1 MTFSALIHGTHFL
14 ILLIFLCAIVVN
26 LAMLDI
32 LFEDENLV
40 IIDKPAG
47 LLVHR
52 TRQAFGE
59 DENALIT
66 LRDQIGS
73 WVSPVHRL
81 DRATSGALLFAKN
94 EEILPALKS
103 QFMARSVEKRYLALV
118 RGIPK
123 EKEALIDHP
132 LTSERSNKLQQAQ
145 TSYRVIAETEI
156 PFNSTGRYP
165 TSRYSLLDVTL
176 LTGRTHQI
184 RRHLAHIR
192 HYIIG
197 DKKHGDN
204 KQNIFFEREFG
215 LENLLLHSWKMAIS
229 NPLTGEKISAT
240 CPLPPHFSKIMQD
253 LNWQAGEI
261 LTVGN

>member
-1 MTFSALIHGTHFL
+1 
-14 ILLIFLCAIVVN
+14 
-26 LAMLDI
+26 MLDI
-32 LFEDENLV
+32 LFEDENLI

-59 DENALIT
+59 NENALT
-66 LRDQIGS
+66 MLRDQIGS

-81 DRATSGALLFAKN
+81 DRATSGTLLFAKN
-94 EEILPALKS
+94 PEILPELKVL
-103 QFMARSVEKRYLALV
+103 FMNRVVEKTYLCIV
-118 RGIPK
+118 RGIP
-123 EKEALIDHP
+123 ETKEALIDHP
-132 LTSERSNKLQQAQ
+132 LTSERSNKLQEAQ
-145 TSYRVIAETEI
+145 TVYKVLAESEI

-165 TSRYSLLDVTL
+165 TSRYSLLEVDL

-204 KQNIFFEREFG
+204 KQNIFFERHFG
-215 LENLLLHSWKMAIS
+215 LTNLLLHSWKMAFVL
-229 NPLTGEKISAT
+229 PLTREKISVT
-240 CPLPPHFSKIMQD
+240 CPLPQHFSKTMQD
-253 LNWQAGEI
+253 LNWQSGKI
-261 LTVGN
+261 LMVES

>member
-1 MTFSALIHGTHFL
+1 
-14 ILLIFLCAIVVN
+14 
-26 LAMLDI
+26 MLDI

-59 DENALIT
+59 DENALIM

-73 WVSPVHRL
+73 WVAPVHRL

-94 EEILPALKS
+94 EEILPTLKAK
-103 QFMARSVEKRYLALV
+103 FMDRTVEKTYLAIV
-118 RGIPK
+118 RGIPAVK
-123 EKEALIDHP
+123 EDLIDHP
-132 LTSERSNKLQQAQ
+132 LTSERSSKLQEAQ
-145 TSYRVIAETEI
+145 TRYKVIAQSEI

-165 TSRYSLLDVTL
+165 TSRYSLLEVDL

-192 HYIIG
+192 HYIVG
-197 DKKHGDN
+197 DRKHGDN
-204 KQNIFFEREFG
+204 RQNIFFEQQFS
-215 LENLLLHSWKMAIS
+215 LNNLLLHSWKMALSHPIS
-229 NPLTGEKISAT
+229 GEKIT
-240 CPLPPHFSKIMQD
+240 VKCPTPQHFNTIMRVLD
-253 LNWQAGEI
+253 WAPGEFGM
-261 LTVGN
+261 VGS

>member
-1 MTFSALIHGTHFL
+1 
-14 ILLIFLCAIVVN
+14 
-26 LAMLDI
+26 MLEI

-40 IIDKPAG
+40 IINKPAG

-59 DENALIT
+59 KENALIQ

-81 DRATSGALLFAKN
+81 DRATSGILLFAKN
-94 EEILPALKS
+94 EGILPLLKTK
-103 QFMARSVEKRYLALV
+103 FMEREVQKNYLTIA

-123 EKEALIDHP
+123 EKEGLIDHP
-132 LTSERSNKLQQAQ
+132 LQSERSKKLQEAQ
-145 TSYRVIAETEI
+145 TKYRVLAESEI

-165 TSRYSLLDVTL
+165 TSRYSLVEIEL

-204 KQNIFFEREFG
+204 KQNTFFEKEFG
-215 LENLLLHSWKMAIS
+215 LQNLLLHAWRLSFDHPIS
-229 NPLTGEKISAT
+229 AQKISISCA
-240 CPLPPHFSKIMQD
+240 PPAHFQKIMED
-253 LNWQAGEI
+253 LTWNLSEI
-261 LTVGN
+261 LND

>member
-1 MTFSALIHGTHFL
+1 
-14 ILLIFLCAIVVN
+14 
-26 LAMLDI
+26 MLDI
-32 LFEDENLV
+32 LFEDEDLI

-59 DENALIT
+59 EENALIT

-73 WVSPVHRL
+73 WVAPVHRL
-81 DRATSGALLFAKN
+81 DRATSGSLLFAKR
-94 EEILPALKS
+94 EEILPQLKS
-103 QFMARSVEKRYLALV
+103 QFMERSVEKRYLTLV

-123 EKEALIDHP
+123 DKEALIDHP
-132 LTSERSNKLQQAQ
+132 LTSERSGKLQDAQ
-145 TSYRVIAETEI
+145 TRYRVIAETEI
-156 PFNSTGRYP
+156 PYNSTGRYP
-165 TSRYSLLDVTL
+165 TSRYSLLDVDL

-204 KQNIFFEREFG
+204 NQNIFFAKEFG
-215 LENLLLHSWKMAIS
+215 LDNLLLHSWKMCIS
-229 NPLTGEKISAT
+229 HPVSAEKISVT
-240 CPLPPHFSKIMQD
+240 CPIPPHFNRIMQE
-253 LNWQAGEI
+253 LGWVPTEI
-261 LTVGN
+261 LEAGN

>member
-1 MTFSALIHGTHFL
+1 
-14 ILLIFLCAIVVN
+14 
-26 LAMLDI
+26 MLDI
-32 LFEDENLV
+32 LFEDEYVV

-59 DENALIT
+59 DENALIQ

-81 DRATSGALLFAKN
+81 DRATSGILLFAKN
-94 EEILPALKS
+94 EEILPVLKAL
-103 QFMARSVEKRYLALV
+103 FMEREIEKHYVTIV
-118 RGIPK
+118 RGIPA
-123 EKEALIDHP
+123 EKEGLIDHP
-132 LTSERSNKLQQAQ
+132 LHSERSNKLQEAQ
-145 TSYRVIAETEI
+145 TRYRVLAESEI
-156 PFNSTGRYP
+156 PYNSTGRYP
-165 TSRYSLLDVTL
+165 TSRYSLLEMDL

-204 KQNIFFEREFG
+204 KQNIFFERQFQ
-215 LENLLLHSWKMAIS
+215 LQNLLLHSCKLGFVHPI
-229 NPLTGEKISAT
+229 TKEKIQIN
-240 CPLPPHFSKIMQD
+240 CPPPVHFQKTMLV
-253 LNWQAGEI
+253 LNWNPQEF
-261 LTVGN
+261 L

>member
-1 MTFSALIHGTHFL
+1 
-14 ILLIFLCAIVVN
+14 
-26 LAMLDI
+26 MLDI
-32 LFEDENLV
+32 LFEDENLI

-59 DENALIT
+59 DENALIQ

-81 DRATSGALLFAKN
+81 DRATSGTLLFAKK
-94 EEILPALKS
+94 EEILPALKAK
-103 QFMARSVEKRYLALV
+103 FMDRTVEKTYLCVV
-118 RGIPK
+118 RGIPAIK
-123 EKEALIDHP
+123 EDLIDHP
-132 LTSERSNKLQQAQ
+132 LTSERSSKLQEAQ
-145 TSYRVIAETEI
+145 TRYKVIAESEI

-165 TSRYSLLDVTL
+165 TSRYALLEVDL

-192 HYIIG
+192 HYIVG

-204 KQNIFFEREFG
+204 KQNIFFDKQFG
-215 LENLLLHSWKMAIS
+215 LTNLLLLSWKMGFTH
-229 NPLTGEKISAT
+229 PLTAEKISVT
-240 CPLPPHFSKIMQD
+240 CPVPKHFGKIMAD
-253 LNWQAGEI
+253 LNWEPREI
-261 LTVGN
+261 LMAGN

>member
-1 MTFSALIHGTHFL
+1 
-14 ILLIFLCAIVVN
+14 
-26 LAMLDI
+26 MLDI
-32 LFEDENLV
+32 LFEDEQLV

-59 DENALIT
+59 DENALIQ

-81 DRATSGALLFAKN
+81 DRATSGILLFAKN
-94 EEILPALKS
+94 EEILPVLKAL
-103 QFMARSVEKRYLALV
+103 FMDREIQKHYLTIV
-118 RGIPK
+118 RGIPS
-123 EKEALIDHP
+123 EKEGLIDHP
-132 LTSERSNKLQQAQ
+132 LHSERSNKRQEAQ
-145 TSYRVIAETEI
+145 TRYRVLAESEI

-165 TSRYSLLDVTL
+165 TSRYSIMEMDL

-192 HYIIG
+192 HYILG

-204 KQNIFFEREFG
+204 KQNIFFETQFG
-215 LENLLLHSWKMAIS
+215 LQNLLLHSWKLGFIHPITKERIQIS
-229 NPLTGEKISAT
+229 
-240 CPLPPHFSKIMQD
+240 CPPPPHFQKIMLE
-253 LNWQAGEI
+253 LNWNPKDF
-261 LTVGN
+261 L